1 MRHINRHPT
10 PGMRLMLVM
19 LPFVLLLAAYFFW
32 LGGQAGGQPA
42 GQAAARPAANA
53 GRAIPDGVDPG

>member
-19 LPFVLLLAAYFFW
+19 LPFVLLLAVNGLQW
-32 LGGQAGGQPA
+32 W
-42 GQAAARPAANA
+42 AANRHH
-53 GRAIPDGVDPG
+53 GKERVSL